1 MNKNGP
7 IIIIEDDE
15 DDQEILSDIFKELGA
30 TNELRFFETGAL
42 ALKYLDEPDILP
54 FLILSDVNLPEISGF
69 DLRRQVFE
77 NKKMIEKCIPYL
89 FFTTA
94 ASQQSVADAYSLSV
108 QGFFVKPDT
117 IEELKETIASI
128 INYWSRCYSP
138 NHFEAAAKSKA
149 RM

>member
-15 DDQEILSDIFKELGA
+15 DDQEVLTEIFKSLNT
-30 TNELRFFETGAL
+30 TNELRFFETGTL
-42 ALKYLDEPDILP
+42 ALKYLDEPDIFP

-77 NKKMIEKCIPYL
+77 NKRMAEKCIPYL

-108 QGFFVKPDT
+108 QGFFVKPHT
-117 IEELKETIASI
+117 IEELKETITSI

-138 NHFEAAAKSKA
+138 NHYRAAAISKT
-149 RM
+149 